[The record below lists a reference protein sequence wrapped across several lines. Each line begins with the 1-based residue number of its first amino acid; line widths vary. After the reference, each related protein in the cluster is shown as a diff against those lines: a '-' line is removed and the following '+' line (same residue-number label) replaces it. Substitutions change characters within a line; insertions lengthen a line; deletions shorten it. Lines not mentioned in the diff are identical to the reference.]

1 MEIDV
6 NFLLKNSKV
15 KNHKINSRYQYNS
28 IFNNFDEIREIS
40 KPTPKDNNKYPF
52 TLKFNVSG
60 SKWMINTII
69 VKLQMFCDK
78 EGLNLKIYD
87 DIGWIFGRIY
97 VIIKG
102 NGTKQYAN
110 SVKDGVEEY
119 FRKLNNI

>member
-15 KNHKINSRYQYNS
+15 KNRNNS
-28 IFNNFDEIREIS
+28 IFNNS
-40 KPTPKDNNKYPF
+40 KDNNKYPF
-52 TLKFNVSG
+52 TLKFYVNG
-60 SKWMINTII
+60 SKWMINTIK
-69 VKLQMFCDK
+69 VKLQMFCDE

-87 DIGWIFGRIY
+87 DIGWIFGRID

-110 SVKDGVEEY
+110 SIKDGVEEY
-119 FRKLNNI
+119 FKKLNNI

>member
-6 NFLLKNSKV
+6 NFLLKNSNVRESKPIYKDWV
-15 KNHKINSRYQYNS
+15 KD
-28 IFNNFDEIREIS
+28 FDEIREYS
-40 KPTPKDNNKYPF
+40 KPTYKFQADNNKYPF

-60 SKWMINTII
+60 NKWMINTIK
-69 VKLQMFCDK
+69 VKLQMFCDE

-87 DIGWIFGRIY
+87 DIGWIFGRID

-110 SVKDGVEEY
+110 SIKDGIEEY

>member
-15 KNHKINSRYQYNS
+15 KSRKINSL
-28 IFNNFDEIREIS
+28 F
-40 KPTPKDNNKYPF
+40 PKDNNKYPF
-52 TLKFNVSG
+52 ILKFYVNG
-60 SKWMINTII
+60 SKWMINTIK
-69 VKLQMFCDK
+69 VKLQMFCDE

-87 DIGWIFGRIY
+87 DIGWIFGRID

-110 SVKDGVEEY
+110 SIKDGVEEY
-119 FRKLNNI
+119 FMKLNNI